1 MTTSGPGRKPPG
13 RSAAAPG
20 TVPGTGRAAA
30 HPPDDDTAPAT
41 THPDAN
47 TGSSPDD
54 VQELRQQIE
63 LTREHLGDTVERLAA
78 KTDLKA
84 RAQGKAAELT
94 GRVKGTTS
102 RARTQAADR
111 ARKVRDQLARTTAG
125 TGRRATSAGTAVN
138 EQLPG
143 RVASA
148 GAPVWQA
155 APEPVRQAIAT
166 AASTARQRRVP
177 LAVAIGV
184 LGVGYLAIRRW
195 RRR

>member
-13 RSAAAPG
+13 RPTAAPG
-20 TVPGTGRAAA
+20 TVRGTGRAAV

-41 THPDAN
+41 SHADADPGPLN
-47 TGSSPDD
+47 D

-63 LTREHLGDTVERLAA
+63 QAREHLGETVEQLVA

-84 RAQGKAAELT
+84 RAQDRAAELA
-94 GRVKGTTS
+94 GRVKGTAS
-102 RARTQAADR
+102 QARTQAAVR
-111 ARKVRDQLARTTAG
+111 AGNVRDQLARTTAG
-125 TGRRATSAGTAVN
+125 TGRRAKSAGTAVS
-138 EQLPG
+138 EQFRG

-155 APEPVRQAIAT
+155 TPEPVRQAIAT

-177 LAVAIGV
+177 LAVAAGV
-184 LGVGYLAIRRW
+184 LGVGYLAVRRW

>member
-1 MTTSGPGRKPPG
+1 MTTSGRGRKPLG
-13 RSAAAPG
+13 RPAAAPG

-41 THPDAN
+41 SRADAD
-47 TGSSPDD
+47 TGPPDD
-54 VQELRQQIE
+54 VQELQQEIE
-63 LTREHLGDTVERLAA
+63 QTREHLGETVDQLVA
-78 KTDLKA
+78 KTDVRA
-84 RAQGKAAELT
+84 RAQDKAVELT
-94 GRVKGTTS
+94 GRVKGKTGQ
-102 RARTQAADR
+102 ARTQAAVR
-111 ARKVRDQLARTTAG
+111 AGKVRDQLARKTAG
-125 TGRRATSAGTAVN
+125 AGRRAKSAGTAVK

-155 APEPVRQAIAT
+155 TPEPVRQAVAK

-177 LAVAIGV
+177 LAVAASV
-184 LGVGYLAIRRW
+184 LIVGYLGIRRW